1 MTRVAK
7 QKEFTMWIGEPG
19 KITDRIDFLG
29 THKNCLYLLKG
40 KEAMIIGGGMSWTA
54 PSLEKQFSAMDYDL
68 TRIKYLVIPHS
79 HFDHCGA
86 VPYLKRK
93 FPWLQIVA
101 SAYCKEVFSR
111 KKAMNFMADAN
122 NRMIEKLGLQD
133 EYDRLNLKF
142 DNIHIDRVV
151 AEGDTIDL
159 GDEIEACFT
168 KTPGHTKGSITIYVP
183 KLKALFPSDAAPF
196 PTDNG
201 RELSYPS
208 AQYDFSLY
216 MKSLRKLTTYNA
228 DICGFDHHSVFI
240 GRQAKEILQQGLEQA
255 EEFEN
260 HVREQYQQTG
270 DLDKMA
276 QKLAAGASAK
286 NKFEFVS
293 LELETAV
300 AKTVISNIVG

>member
-1 MTRVAK
+1 
-7 QKEFTMWIGEPG
+7 MWISEPD

-40 KEAMIIGGGMSWTA
+40 REAMLIGGGMSWTA
-54 PSLEKQFSAMDYDL
+54 PYLEKQFSAMDYDL

-101 SAYCKEVFSR
+101 SAHCKEVFSK
-111 KKAMNFMADAN
+111 KKAMKFMADGN
-122 NRMIEKLGLQD
+122 NRMIERLGLQD
-133 EYDRLNLKF
+133 EYNRLNLKF
-142 DNIHIDRVV
+142 DNIHVDRVV

-159 GDEIEACFT
+159 GDEIEARVT
-168 KTPGHTKGSITIYVP
+168 ETPGHTKGSITIYVP
-183 KLKALFPSDAAPF
+183 KLKALFPSDAAPS

-201 RELSYPS
+201 REPSYPS
-208 AQYDFSLY
+208 AQYNFSLY
-216 MKSLRKLTTYNA
+216 MESLRKLTTYDA
-228 DICGFDHHSVFI
+228 DICGFDHHGVFT

-255 EEFEN
+255 EEFKS
-260 HVREQYQQTG
+260 HVMEQYQQTC

-276 QKLAAGASAK
+276 QKLAAASSVK
-286 NKFEFVS
+286 SKFEFLS

-300 AKTVISNIVG
+300 AKTVISNIIG

>member
-1 MTRVAK
+1 
-7 QKEFTMWIGEPG
+7 MWIGEPG

-93 FPWLQIVA
+93 LPWLQIVS
-101 SAYCKEVFSR
+101 SAYCKEVFS
-111 KKAMNFMADAN
+111 KEKAMNFMADAN
-122 NRMIEKLGLQD
+122 NRMIENLGLQD

-142 DNIHIDRVV
+142 DNIHINRVV

-159 GDEIEACFT
+159 GDGIEACFIE
-168 KTPGHTKGSITIYVP
+168 TPGHTKGSIAIYVP

-216 MKSLRKLTTYNA
+216 MESLRKLTTYDV
-228 DICGFDHHSVFI
+228 DICGFDHHGVFI
-240 GRQAKEILQQGLEQA
+240 GRQAREILQQGLEQA
-255 EEFEN
+255 EEFGS
-260 HVREQYQQTG
+260 HVMEQYQQTG

-286 NKFEFVS
+286 NKFEFLS

-300 AKTVISNIVG
+300 AKTVISNIIG

>member
-1 MTRVAK
+1 
-7 QKEFTMWIGEPG
+7 
-19 KITDRIDFLG
+19 
-29 THKNCLYLLKG
+29 
-40 KEAMIIGGGMSWTA
+40 MSWTA
-54 PSLEKQFSAMDYDL
+54 PYLEKQFSAMDYDFHK
-68 TRIKYLVIPHS
+68 IKYLVIPHS

-93 FPWLQIVA
+93 FPWLQVVA
-101 SAYCKEVFSR
+101 SAYCKQVLSR
-111 KKAMNFMADAN
+111 ERVIKIIADGN
-122 NRMIEKLGLQD
+122 DKMIEKLKFQD

-142 DNIHIDRVV
+142 DNIHIDQVV
-151 AEGDTIDL
+151 AEGDIIEL
-159 GDEIEACFT
+159 GDEIEARFT
-168 KTPGHTKGSITIYVP
+168 ETPGHTKGSIAIYVP

-216 MKSLRKLTTYNA
+216 MESLRKLTVYDV
-228 DICGFDHHSVFI
+228 DICGFDHHGVFI

-255 EEFEN
+255 EEFEK
-260 HVREQYQQTG
+260 HIIEQYQQTG

-276 QKLAAGASAK
+276 QKLAAAASAER
-286 NKFEFVS
+286 KFEFAS

-300 AKTVISNIVG
+300 AKTVISNIIG

>member
-1 MTRVAK
+1 
-7 QKEFTMWIGEPG
+7 MWIGEPG
-19 KITDRIDFLG
+19 KITDRIEFLG
-29 THKNCLYLLKG
+29 THKNCLYLLRG
-40 KEAMIIGGGMSWTA
+40 REAMIIGGGMSWAA

-68 TRIKYLVIPHS
+68 TRIKYLVLPHS

-101 SAYCKEVFSR
+101 SAYCKEVFS
-111 KKAMNFMADAN
+111 KKKVIKIIADGN

-133 EYDRLNLKF
+133 EYARLNLKF
-142 DNIHIDRVV
+142 DNIHVDRVI
-151 AEGDTIDL
+151 AEGDTINL

-168 KTPGHTKGSITIYVP
+168 ETPGHTKGSITTYVP
-183 KLKALFPSDAAPF
+183 KLKALFPSDAALS

-216 MKSLRKLTTYNA
+216 MKSLRKLTTYDAN
-228 DICGFDHHSVFI
+228 ICGFGHHGVFI
-240 GRQAKEILQQGLEQA
+240 GRQAKEILQQGLKQT
-255 EEFEN
+255 EEFKR
-260 HVREQYQQTG
+260 HIMEQYQRTG

-276 QKLAAGASAK
+276 QKLAAVSSVK
-286 NKFEFVS
+286 SKFEFLS
-293 LELETAV
+293 PELEIAV
-300 AKTVISNIVG
+300 AKTVISNIIG